1 MAVLIKAVGL
11 FALVC
16 LMLSVLGLIVIIMG
30 VNSHEDQGDY

>member
-1 MAVLIKAVGL
+1 MATLIKAVGL

-30 VNSHEDQGDY
+30 VNSHEDQGHY